1 MKQMI
6 KNEKGVTMIAIVIT
20 IIILLIIVATV
31 SFSSKNGIDMKKMNN
46 MYTDII
52 LLEDKVAF
60 YYLEHGTIPAKGAA
74 LLPDEIPDEIK
85 TYNPN
90 DNENYYKLD
99 LDLLEN
105 VDLNYAIDA
114 SNVRDIYIINEKSH
128 AIYYLKGVTISE
140 YDNLTMNRKQDVTYY
155 TIPRK
160 YDAVDLVELESEIE
174 GVDAVYTDINVFAFS
189 SSDPS
194 VIIGFNAEKY
204 SAGSNFD
211 SDLVIPFER
220 TYVDE
225 NGLIQTVR
233 ITKIE
238 ENAFNADKN
247 IKIKRNVYIPNK
259 ITVGKGAFK
268 GQSAITG
275 ATLYVSYLGE
285 GAFENCSAMKNL
297 TIKGL
302 KTIPKNAFKGA
313 LKASNVGITIGE
325 PVEVIEENAF
335 SGISYVT
342 KIVFPKTLKRVNA
355 YAFANPTSN
364 TGIENIDFSLCD
376 GLMEIGDSAFFN
388 HKNINAITVSPLAR
402 IKIGQKAFNNESSSI
417 IPRTCNFYLN
427 DYSTY
432 YTNSFP
438 SGFTIHSGTNLDSSN
453 E

>member
-174 GVDAVYTDINVFAFS
+174 GVDAVYTDIDFFIFS

-194 VIIGFNAEKY
+194 VIIGFDTSKLTGGKNYK
-204 SAGSNFD
+204 G
-211 SDLVIPFER
+211 DLVIPFER

-225 NGLIQTVR
+225 NGLIQTIR

-247 IKIKRNVYIPNK
+247 IKIEGNVYIPNK
-259 ITVGKGAFK
+259 ITVGEGAFK
-268 GQSAITG
+268 GQSAIDG
-275 ATLYVSYLGE
+275 ATIYVSYLGE
-285 GAFENCSAMKNL
+285 SAFEDCAGMKNL

-302 KTIPKNAFKGA
+302 KVIPKNAFKGA
-313 LKASNVGITIGE
+313 LNSSTAQITIGE
-325 PVEVIEENAF
+325 PVEIIEEYAF
-335 SGISYVT
+335 EGMASVS
-342 KIVFPKTLKRVNA
+342 KIVFPKTLKRIKA

-364 TGIENIDFSLCD
+364 SGIEQIDLSLCD
-376 GLMEIGDSAFFN
+376 GLMEVGDYAFYD
-388 HKNINAITVSPLAR
+388 HQKVTSITVSPLAR
-402 IKIGQKAFNNESSSI
+402 IKIGHMAFNNAKSSI
-417 IPRTCNFYLN
+417 LPRTSHFYLN

-438 SGFTIHSGTNLDSSN
+438 SGFTIHSGTNLDSS
-453 E
+453 ET

>member
-140 YDNLTMNRKQDVTYY
+140 YDNLKMDKKQEVTYY

-174 GVDAVYTDINVFAFS
+174 GVDAVYTDIDFFIFS

-194 VIIGFNAEKY
+194 VIIGFDPTKLT
-204 SAGSNFD
+204 GGRNFKG
-211 SDLVIPFER
+211 DLIIPFER

-225 NGLIQTVR
+225 NGLIQTVK

-238 ENAFNADKN
+238 ENAF
-247 IKIKRNVYIPNK
+247 
-259 ITVGKGAFK
+259 
-268 GQSAITG
+268 
-275 ATLYVSYLGE
+275 
-285 GAFENCSAMKNL
+285 M
-297 TIKGL
+297 
-302 KTIPKNAFKGA
+302 GA
-313 LKASNVGITIGE
+313 LNSSTAQITIGE
-325 PVEVIEENAF
+325 PVEIIEEYAF
-335 SGISYVT
+335 EGMASVS
-342 KIVFPKTLKRVNA
+342 KIVFPKTLKRVKA

-364 TGIENIDFSLCD
+364 SGIEQIDLSLCE
-376 GLMEIGDSAFFN
+376 GLMEVGDYAFYD
-388 HKNINAITVSPLAR
+388 HQKVTSITVSPLAR
-402 IKIGQKAFNNESSSI
+402 IKIGHMAFNNAKSSI
-417 IPRTCNFYLN
+417 LPRTSHFYLN

>member
-60 YYLEHGTIPAKGAA
+60 YFLENGTIPAKGAA
-74 LLPDEIPDEIK
+74 LLPEEIPNEIK

-90 DNENYYKLD
+90 DNDNYYKLD

-105 VDLNYAIDA
+105 IDLNYAIDA
-114 SNVRDIYIINEKSH
+114 SNVRDAYIINEKSH

-140 YDNLTMNRKQDVTYY
+140 YDNLKMDKKQEVTYY

-160 YDAVDLVELESEIE
+160 YDAIDLAEIE
-174 GVDAVYTDINVFAFS
+174 AEIKGADIAYTDIKFFEFS

-194 VIIGFNAEKY
+194 VISGFNIEELKNKNLY
-204 SAGSNFD
+204 ED
-211 SDLVIPFER
+211 DLYIPFER

-233 ITKIE
+233 ITKI
-238 ENAFNADKN
+238 NNDAFNSSKN
-247 IKIKRNVYIPNK
+247 VKIVGKVYIPNK
-259 ITVGKGAFK
+259 ITVGDRAFK

-275 ATLYVSYLGE
+275 ADIYVSYLGSE
-285 GAFENCSAMKNL
+285 AFADCAAMEKL

-302 KTIPKNAFKGA
+302 KIISKDSFNGS
-313 LKASNVGITIGE
+313 LKSNNVEINIGE

-335 SGISYVT
+335 EGIGSIEKV
-342 KIVFPKTLKRVNA
+342 VFPKTLKRIKP
-355 YAFANPTSN
+355 YAFANPIGN
-364 TGIENIDFSLCD
+364 IGIEKIDFSLCD
-376 GLMEIGDSAFFN
+376 GLMEIGAYAFYN
-388 HKNINAITVSPLAR
+388 HKIVNNITISPLAR
-402 IKIGQKAFNNESSSI
+402 IKFDHMAFNNANASI
-417 IPRTCNFYLN
+417 APRVFNLYLN

-432 YTNSFP
+432 YLDSFP
-438 SGFTIHSGTNLDSSN
+438 SGFTVHNGTNLDN
-453 E
+453 LGT

>member
-60 YYLEHGTIPAKGAA
+60 YYLEYGTIPAKGAA
-74 LLPDEIPDEIK
+74 LLPEEIPDEIK

-99 LDLLEN
+99 IDLLEN

-174 GVDAVYTDINVFAFS
+174 GVDTTYTDINAFAFS

-194 VIIGFNAEKY
+194 VIIGFNGA
-204 SAGSNFD
+204 AGSEF

-247 IKIKRNVYIPNK
+247 VKITGNVYIPNK

-285 GAFENCSAMKNL
+285 SAFENCSAMTNL

-313 LKASNVGITIGE
+313 LKAPNVQITIGE
-325 PVEVIEENAF
+325 PVEVIEEYAF
-335 SGISYVT
+335 EGMGFVE
-342 KIVFPKTLKRVNA
+342 KMVFPKTLKRVNA

-364 TGIENIDFSLCD
+364 TGIEQIDFSLCD

-388 HKNINAITVSPLAR
+388 HKKIEAITVSPFAR
-402 IKIGQKAFNNESSSI
+402 IKIGQKAFNNESLSI
-417 IPRTCNFYLN
+417 PVTCNFYLN

-438 SGFTIHSGTNLDSSN
+438 SGFTIHNGTNLDNS
-453 E
+453 ET